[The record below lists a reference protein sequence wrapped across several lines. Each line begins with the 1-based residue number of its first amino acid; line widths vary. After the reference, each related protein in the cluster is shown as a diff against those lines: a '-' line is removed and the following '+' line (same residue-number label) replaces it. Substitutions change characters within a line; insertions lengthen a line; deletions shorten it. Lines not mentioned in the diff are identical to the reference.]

1 MNAARSLVV
10 LAGAVCA
17 LAALCRSTSLAAGA
31 QRPPNIV
38 FLLADDLGYG
48 DVGCFGQKK
57 IRTPS
62 LDVPVKTLT
71 GEAPPD
77 VPILCALFGGST
89 PFDAATLQ
97 SLYGTPEDYL
107 TAFDAALDD
116 AIARGFVREADR
128 DEYEAEARAVTF

>member
-1 MNAARSLVV
+1 M
-10 LAGAVCA
+10 
-17 LAALCRSTSLAAGA
+17 AALLTWVADGTA
-31 QRPPNIV
+31 PPSGDPIETEG
-38 FLLADDLGYG
+38 DDGVTISRDEHGNALGG
-48 DVGCFGQKK
+48 

-62 LDVPVKTLT
+62 VDVPVKTLT

-128 DEYEAEARAVTF
+128 AEYEAEARAVTF